1 MLSLI
6 TLSLSFQVPIQKTQA
21 PKVIRV
27 KTDSYKDQD
36 LSPFAARALKKV
48 GEHPIVVH
56 NPYTSWFASGSAS
69 RDEVRDLVVQFSV
82 FSNLF
87 LIAQLNKII
96 NSPTLD
102 DMREGKEILANE
114 IGVVFNK
121 GKKEAAPAAG
131 DAAGFD
137 PSLVSVSGTVEGG
150 VYKHRAAH
158 FEWLLDVG
166 ESVGLEF
173 KDLGKRR
180 HGTAATLHFC
190 DQLNEIYGSEDPNVS
205 IGASFAIE
213 HWANAGFWDE
223 LVMGF
228 KTCAAR
234 PRFSARNSRPRNS
247 RRAILGAQFSDAAP
261 THPSQVQCAQRRG
274 GQGAA
279 RLLALPPGAR
289 GAARRAHDGRARG
302 GVRGGP
308 RDRRGQVR
316 GGRQRDPRRVRRL
329 LGRPR
334 ADPPRRRRRRRERLP
349 RVERARDLRPIPTL
363 PASSG
368 SQRDVA
374 KNF

>member
-1 MLSLI
+1 MTAVLASLA
-6 TLSLSFQVPIQKTQA
+6 LGLQVPPLGTPTQA
-21 PKVIRV
+21 PKVLRV
-27 KTDSYKDQD
+27 KTDAYDDSD

-121 GKKEAAPAAG
+121 GKKEAAPAAS

-228 KTCAAR
+228 KTC
-234 PRFSARNSRPRNS
+234 SARAQL
-247 RRAILGAQFSDAAP
+247 RRDFGAILRLRRRFSDAAP
-261 THPSQVQCAQRRG
+261 
-274 GQGAA
+274 A
-279 RLLALPPGAR
+279 RH
-289 GAARRAHDGRARG
+289 ARRRYNARTDSAQKVPLGFWRFHQALEAQHAAHTMDELEEAYAAGHVTDEAKFEEGANAILDACAVFWDGLEQTRLGADADDENVFRA
-302 GVRGGP
+302 
-308 RDRRGQVR
+308 
-316 GGRQRDPRRVRRL
+316 
-329 LGRPR
+329 
-334 ADPPRRRRRRRERLP
+334 
-349 RVERARDLRPIPTL
+349 
-363 PASSG
+363 
-368 SQRDVA
+368 
-374 KNF
+374 

>member
-1 MLSLI
+1 MLTPTPRAL
-6 TLSLSFQVPIQKTQA
+6 QVPIQKTQA

-121 GKKEAAPAAG
+121 GKKQAAPAA
-131 DAAGFD
+131 DSAESFD

-234 PRFSARNSRPRNS
+234 PRLSAAQFSARNS
-247 RRAILGAQFSDAAP
+247 RRAILRRR
-261 THPSQVQCAQRRG
+261 THPPLLRYNARNDGADKVPLGFWRFHQALEAQHAAHTMDELEEAYAAGHVTDEAKFEEGANAILDACAVFWDGLEQSRL
-274 GQGAA
+274 GADA
-279 RLLALPPGAR
+279 DDENVF
-289 GAARRAHDGRARG
+289 RA
-302 GVRGGP
+302 
-308 RDRRGQVR
+308 
-316 GGRQRDPRRVRRL
+316 
-329 LGRPR
+329 
-334 ADPPRRRRRRRERLP
+334 
-349 RVERARDLRPIPTL
+349 
-363 PASSG
+363 
-368 SQRDVA
+368 
-374 KNF
+374 

>member
-1 MLSLI
+1 MLFSLV
-6 TLSLSFQVPIQKTQA
+6 TLTLSFQVPIQKTQA

-27 KTDSYKDQD
+27 KTDHYDDQD

-121 GKKEAAPAAG
+121 GKKQAAPAA
-131 DAAGFD
+131 DSAESFD

-213 HWANAGFWDE
+213 HWANPGFWDE

-234 PRFSARNSRPRNS
+234 PRFSAAQFSARNS
-247 RRAILGAQFSDAAP
+247 RRAILRRR
-261 THPSQVQCAQRRG
+261 THPPLSGTMRATTGRTRCRSASGASTRRS
-274 GQGAA
+274 
-279 RLLALPPGAR
+279 
-289 GAARRAHDGRARG
+289 RRST
-302 GVRGGP
+302 P
-308 RDRRGQVR
+308 RTRWTSSRRR
-316 GGRQRDPRRVRRL
+316 T
-329 LGRPR
+329 PR
-334 ADPPRRRRRRRERLP
+334 A
-349 RVERARDLRPIPTL
+349 T
-363 PASSG
+363 
-368 SQRDVA
+368 
-374 KNF
+374 

>member
-1 MLSLI
+1 MRPFLLI
-6 TLSLSFQVPIQKTQA
+6 TVVVGAQGT
-21 PKVIRV
+21 VIATTTPR
-27 KTDSYKDQD
+27 
-36 LSPFAARALKKV
+36 SPFATKAL
-48 GEHPIVVH
+48 EIVSNHHIVKS
-56 NPYTSWFASGSAS
+56 NPYTEWFASGEATI
-69 RDEVRDLVVQFSV
+69 EQAQELVQQFSV

-87 LIAQLNKII
+87 LLAQLNKVI
-96 NSPTLD
+96 NAPTLD
-102 DMREGKEILANE
+102 EMREGKEILANE

-121 GKKEAAPAAG
+121 GKKQAAPAA
-131 DAAGFD
+131 DSAESFD

-234 PRFSARNSRPRNS
+234 PRFSAAQFSG
-247 RRAILGAQFSDAAP
+247 AILGAQ
-261 THPSQVQCAQRRG
+261 
-274 GQGAA
+274 
-279 RLLALPPGAR
+279 
-289 GAARRAHDGRARG
+289 
-302 GVRGGP
+302 
-308 RDRRGQVR
+308 
-316 GGRQRDPRRVRRL
+316 
-329 LGRPR
+329 
-334 ADPPRRRRRRRERLP
+334 
-349 RVERARDLRPIPTL
+349 
-363 PASSG
+363 
-368 SQRDVA
+368 
-374 KNF
+374 

>member
-1 MLSLI
+1 MLTPTPRAL
-6 TLSLSFQVPIQKTQA
+6 QVPIQKTQA

-234 PRFSARNSRPRNS
+234 PRFSARNSR
-247 RRAILGAQFSDAAP
+247 RAILGAQFSDAQFSDAQFSDAAP
-261 THPSQVQCAQRRG
+261 TALDRYNARNDGADKVPLGFWRFHQALEAQHAAHTMDELEEAYAAGHVTDEAKFEEGANAILDACAVFWDGLEQTRL
-274 GQGAA
+274 GADA
-279 RLLALPPGAR
+279 DDENVF
-289 GAARRAHDGRARG
+289 RA
-302 GVRGGP
+302 
-308 RDRRGQVR
+308 
-316 GGRQRDPRRVRRL
+316 
-329 LGRPR
+329 
-334 ADPPRRRRRRRERLP
+334 
-349 RVERARDLRPIPTL
+349 
-363 PASSG
+363 
-368 SQRDVA
+368 
-374 KNF
+374 

>member
-1 MLSLI
+1 MLFSLV
-6 TLSLSFQVPIQKTQA
+6 TLTLSFQVPIQKTQA

-27 KTDSYKDQD
+27 KTDHYDDQD

-213 HWANAGFWDE
+213 HWANAGFWDD
-223 LVMGF
+223 LVAGF
-228 KTCAAR
+228 KALNERPGPGVVLRDGSVSHTTPLGFWRFHQALEAQHAAHTMDELEEAYAAGHVTDEAK
-234 PRFSARNSRPRNS
+234 FEEGAN
-247 RRAILGAQFSDAAP
+247 AILDACAVFWDGLEQTRLGADADDEN
-261 THPSQVQCAQRRG
+261 VF
-274 GQGAA
+274 
-279 RLLALPPGAR
+279 
-289 GAARRAHDGRARG
+289 RA
-302 GVRGGP
+302 
-308 RDRRGQVR
+308 
-316 GGRQRDPRRVRRL
+316 
-329 LGRPR
+329 
-334 ADPPRRRRRRRERLP
+334 
-349 RVERARDLRPIPTL
+349 
-363 PASSG
+363 
-368 SQRDVA
+368 
-374 KNF
+374 

>member
-1 MLSLI
+1 ML
-6 TLSLSFQVPIQKTQA
+6 TPTPLSSQVPIQKTQA

-234 PRFSARNSRPRNS
+234 ARFSAAQFSARNSGRAMILTPHPSTLDRYNARNDGADKVPLGFW
-247 RRAILGAQFSDAAP
+247 RFHQALEAQHAAHTMDELEEAYAAGHVTDEAKFEEGANAILDACAVFWDGLEQSRLGADADDEN
-261 THPSQVQCAQRRG
+261 VF
-274 GQGAA
+274 
-279 RLLALPPGAR
+279 
-289 GAARRAHDGRARG
+289 RA
-302 GVRGGP
+302 
-308 RDRRGQVR
+308 
-316 GGRQRDPRRVRRL
+316 
-329 LGRPR
+329 
-334 ADPPRRRRRRRERLP
+334 
-349 RVERARDLRPIPTL
+349 
-363 PASSG
+363 
-368 SQRDVA
+368 
-374 KNF
+374 

>member
-1 MLSLI
+1 M
-6 TLSLSFQVPIQKTQA
+6 
-21 PKVIRV
+21 
-27 KTDSYKDQD
+27 
-36 LSPFAARALKKV
+36 
-48 GEHPIVVH
+48 VH

-121 GKKEAAPAAG
+121 GKKQAAPAA
-131 DAAGFD
+131 DSAESFD

-190 DQLNEIYGSEDPNVS
+190 DQLNEIV
-205 IGASFAIE
+205 
-213 HWANAGFWDE
+213 
-223 LVMGF
+223 
-228 KTCAAR
+228 
-234 PRFSARNSRPRNS
+234 
-247 RRAILGAQFSDAAP
+247 AQ
-261 THPSQVQCAQRRG
+261 
-274 GQGAA
+274 
-279 RLLALPPGAR
+279 
-289 GAARRAHDGRARG
+289 
-302 GVRGGP
+302 
-308 RDRRGQVR
+308 
-316 GGRQRDPRRVRRL
+316 
-329 LGRPR
+329 
-334 ADPPRRRRRRRERLP
+334 ADQ
-349 RVERARDLRPIPTL
+349 A
-363 PASSG
+363 
-368 SQRDVA
+368 
-374 KNF
+374 

>member
-1 MLSLI
+1 MLFSLV
-6 TLSLSFQVPIQKTQA
+6 TLTLSFQVPIQKTQA

-27 KTDSYKDQD
+27 KTDHYDDQD

-69 RDEVRDLVVQFSV
+69 REQVRDLVQQFSV

-121 GKKEAAPAAG
+121 GKKQAAPAAG

-234 PRFSARNSRPRNS
+234 PRFSA
-247 RRAILGAQFSDAAP
+247 AQFGAQFSARNSPTPHPPTPLRYNARNDGADKVPLGFWRFHQALEAQHAAHTMDELEEAYAAGHVTDEAKFEEGANAILDA
-261 THPSQVQCAQRRG
+261 CAVFWDGLEQTRL
-274 GQGAA
+274 GADA
-279 RLLALPPGAR
+279 DDENVF
-289 GAARRAHDGRARG
+289 RA
-302 GVRGGP
+302 
-308 RDRRGQVR
+308 
-316 GGRQRDPRRVRRL
+316 
-329 LGRPR
+329 
-334 ADPPRRRRRRRERLP
+334 
-349 RVERARDLRPIPTL
+349 
-363 PASSG
+363 
-368 SQRDVA
+368 
-374 KNF
+374 

>member
-1 MLSLI
+1 MCA
-6 TLSLSFQVPIQKTQA
+6 TAPHTRQA
-21 PKVIRV
+21 KELV
-27 KTDSYKDQD
+27 K
-36 LSPFAARALKKV
+36 
-48 GEHPIVVH
+48 
-56 NPYTSWFASGSAS
+56 
-69 RDEVRDLVVQFSV
+69 QFSV

-121 GKKEAAPAAG
+121 GKKQAAPAAG

-166 ESVGLEF
+166 ESVGLGF
-173 KDLGKRR
+173 ADLGKRR

-234 PRFSARNSRPRNS
+234 PRLSAAQFSARNP

-261 THPSQVQCAQRRG
+261 TALLRYNARNDGADKVPLGFWRFHQALEAQHAAHTMDELEEAYAAGHVTDEAKFEEGANAILDACAVFWDGLEQTRL
-274 GQGAA
+274 GADA
-279 RLLALPPGAR
+279 DDENVF
-289 GAARRAHDGRARG
+289 RA
-302 GVRGGP
+302 
-308 RDRRGQVR
+308 
-316 GGRQRDPRRVRRL
+316 
-329 LGRPR
+329 
-334 ADPPRRRRRRRERLP
+334 
-349 RVERARDLRPIPTL
+349 
-363 PASSG
+363 
-368 SQRDVA
+368 
-374 KNF
+374 

>member
-1 MLSLI
+1 MLTPTPRAL
-6 TLSLSFQVPIQKTQA
+6 QVPIQKTQA

-27 KTDSYKDQD
+27 KTDHYDDQD

-121 GKKEAAPAAG
+121 GKKQAAPAA
-131 DAAGFD
+131 DSAESFD

-234 PRFSARNSRPRNS
+234 DSRPRNS

-261 THPSQVQCAQRRG
+261 TALDRYNARNDGADKVPLGFWRFHQALEAQHAAHTMDELEEAYAAGHVTDEAKFEEGANAILDACAVFWDGLEQTRL
-274 GQGAA
+274 GADA
-279 RLLALPPGAR
+279 DDENVF
-289 GAARRAHDGRARG
+289 RA
-302 GVRGGP
+302 
-308 RDRRGQVR
+308 
-316 GGRQRDPRRVRRL
+316 
-329 LGRPR
+329 
-334 ADPPRRRRRRRERLP
+334 
-349 RVERARDLRPIPTL
+349 
-363 PASSG
+363 
-368 SQRDVA
+368 
-374 KNF
+374 

>member
-1 MLSLI
+1 MLFSLV

-27 KTDSYKDQD
+27 KTDHYDDQE

-121 GKKEAAPAAG
+121 GKKQAAPAA
-131 DAAGFD
+131 DSAESFD

-228 KTCAAR
+228 KTYN
-234 PRFSARNSRPRNS
+234 ARNDGADKVPLGFWRFHQALEAQHAAHTMDELEEAYAAGHVTDEAKFEEGAN
-247 RRAILGAQFSDAAP
+247 AILDACAVFWDGLEQSRLGADADDEN
-261 THPSQVQCAQRRG
+261 VF
-274 GQGAA
+274 
-279 RLLALPPGAR
+279 
-289 GAARRAHDGRARG
+289 RA
-302 GVRGGP
+302 
-308 RDRRGQVR
+308 
-316 GGRQRDPRRVRRL
+316 
-329 LGRPR
+329 
-334 ADPPRRRRRRRERLP
+334 
-349 RVERARDLRPIPTL
+349 
-363 PASSG
+363 
-368 SQRDVA
+368 
-374 KNF
+374 

>member
-234 PRFSARNSRPRNS
+234 PRLSARNSRPRNS
-247 RRAILGAQFSDAAP
+247 RRAILGAHFSHAVP
-261 THPSQVQCAQRRG
+261 IHPQVQCAQRRG

-289 GAARRAHDGRARG
+289 GAARRAHYGRARG
-302 GVRGGP
+302 SVRRGA

-349 RVERARDLRPIPTL
+349 RVERTRDLRPIPTL

-374 KNF
+374 NVNF